1 MTFGTAARRSTAAV
15 GGNLGNM
22 GDRGIIL
29 LLMTYDL
36 PNNKDL
42 WARGIDPRLR
52 GSVHSRRSME
62 IVDLRNMADAED
74 SYA

>member
-15 GGNLGNM
+15 GRNLGDM

-36 PNNKDL
+36 PYDKDL
-42 WARGIDPRLR
+42 WAWGIDPILR
-52 GSVHSRRSME
+52 GSVHFPDDR
-62 IVDLRNMADAED
+62 
-74 SYA
+74 

>member
-1 MTFGTAARRSTAAV
+1 
-15 GGNLGNM
+15 M

-52 GSVHSRRSME
+52 GSVHFPDDRRKLSIWE
-62 IVDLRNMADAED
+62 IWPTPRIPIHNLKPLDEHITDQVTKCL
-74 SYA
+74 